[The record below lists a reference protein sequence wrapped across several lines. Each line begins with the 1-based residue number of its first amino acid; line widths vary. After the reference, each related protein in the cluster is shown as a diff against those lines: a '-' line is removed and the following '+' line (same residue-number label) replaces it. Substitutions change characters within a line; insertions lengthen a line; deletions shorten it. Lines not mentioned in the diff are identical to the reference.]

1 MADAH
6 ADAIRL
12 IGAVNQVTRHREFQH
27 AVAERIVRARL
38 HDGRVRIS
46 KLPVLAPYRGRHV
59 PHRVFCFGDHLG
71 VAQWC
76 FPTDAADAD
85 RIGQHLHGLAIG
97 DFREIEE
104 PLRGDVQDEPAS
116 RNVGQHVLCRQ
127 QYRHV
132 GTRQPWVDVWI
143 GGNHF
148 VETEPIL
155 AREIGE
161 RVFFARVDN
170 LRFADHRLLGGLEHE
185 EISVQGFLQIC
196 LGSLWNAVLVG
207 TAAQRCQEILDGR
220 ASTQQCGRRQDCDES
235 MD

>member
-6 ADAIRL
+6 ADAIGL
-12 IGAVNQVTRHREFQH
+12 IGTVDQVTGHRQFQH

-38 HDGRVRIS
+38 HDGRVRVA

-76 FPTDAADAD
+76 LPTDAADAD
-85 RIGQHLHGLAIG
+85 RIGQHLHGLAIS
-97 DFREIEE
+97 DFWEIEE
-104 PLRGDVQDEPAS
+104 PLRGDVQNEPTS

-127 QYRHV
+127 QHRYF
-132 GTRQPWVDVWI
+132 GTRQPWVDVGI
-143 GGNHF
+143 GGDHF
-148 VETEPIL
+148 VEAEPVL

-161 RVFFARVDN
+161 RVFFARVDD

-185 EISVQGFLQIC
+185 EISVERFEKIFFGNRRNPVF
-196 LGSLWNAVLVG
+196 VG
-207 TAAQRCQEILDGR
+207 TAAQRCEEVLDGR
-220 ASTQQCGRRQDCDES
+220 ASTQQRGRRQDCDDS
-235 MD
+235 VD